1 MKIRLVFSRFKI
13 VVKSQVILFLSCFNY
28 VMRLFFTPNAKYNR
42 NIVESGTKHHKFK
55 PTMILFTVFVV

>member
-1 MKIRLVFSRFKI
+1 M
-13 VVKSQVILFLSCFNY
+13 
-28 VMRLFFTPNAKYNR
+28 PNAKYNR